1 MQITGN
7 TILITGGTSGIGRA
21 LAEVFHKA
29 GNKVIVAG
37 RRQALL
43 DEVTA
48 ANPGMAS
55 TALDVQDIDS
65 LPDFATGIAQ
75 QFPAL
80 NVLINNAGIMKP
92 EDLHDP
98 NADFENVEAT
108 IETNLI
114 APLRLTAALLPHLKK
129 QHRSAIINVTSGLA
143 FVPLAMTPTYCATK
157 AAIHSWTQSL
167 RYQLRKTSVQVI
179 ELAPPYVQTE
189 LMGPHQTQDPRAMP
203 LAAFVAEVIEILGTR
218 PNTNEILVQR
228 VLPLRYAAEQGY
240 EKYDQFVQT
249 FNDTM
254 HTETSSH

>member
-21 LAEVFHKA
+21 LAEAFHKA

-98 NADFENVEAT
+98 NADPNAANPAPANPPGTAT
-108 IETNLI
+108 N
-114 APLRLTAALLPHLKK
+114 APGKPADANPEVPPVVAPPMPNTAA
-129 QHRSAIINVTSGLA
+129 
-143 FVPLAMTPTYCATK
+143 
-157 AAIHSWTQSL
+157 
-167 RYQLRKTSVQVI
+167 
-179 ELAPPYVQTE
+179 
-189 LMGPHQTQDPRAMP
+189 
-203 LAAFVAEVIEILGTR
+203 
-218 PNTNEILVQR
+218 
-228 VLPLRYAAEQGY
+228 
-240 EKYDQFVQT
+240 
-249 FNDTM
+249 DTA
-254 HTETSSH
+254 HD